1 MEWQQGFSEGEI
13 MKQTLWMWT
22 LMLLTAAAGA
32 GCQHVGQ
39 QATGGYNLPPA
50 QQLAHPGPGVG
61 GPGPGVLA
69 PPPIQPVSAMMPVG
83 PGGIPP
89 MPAPSFTSQVL
100 FVSPDGMQVS
110 WDIGGIGLYDS
121 EPRIVPFSKNF
132 PQGGIYRLK
141 ITNIEGQPGVELYP
155 TLEVGFAT
163 PRTEAFL
170 AHNAVPVQFTEDDF
184 AQVRSGT
191 YVTKVIYL
199 PDPNYQELALAN
211 VETLVSTRLDPGVDP
226 IVEADRRG
234 TIMAIVR
241 LGNKDL
247 EVPGEELEGMMAGG
261 MPMGMPAA
269 GAAYCGP
276 GPGTPPP
283 PGMSAAMPN
292 PYAVPYVAGV
302 TVPSYGMP
310 ITGTPIGLPGPP
322 HIPLGGP
329 AGLQKHVIKN
339 HTHTHIP
346 GPTDKVALHVKQRPG
361 ISYPQP
367 PNRAWITEENIHPS
381 PNLAQPYGDMHQQVP
396 PAGGYYDAAGQ
407 WCPTP

>member
-1 MEWQQGFSEGEI
+1 
-13 MKQTLWMWT
+13 MKQTMWMWT
-22 LMLLTAAAGA
+22 LMLLTAVAGV
-32 GCQHVGQ
+32 GCQAVG
-39 QATGGYNLPPA
+39 GHNLPPA
-50 QQLAHPGPGVG
+50 QQLMQPGPGVG

-69 PPPIQPVSAMMPVG
+69 PPPIQPVSANMPIA
-83 PGGIPP
+83 PGMVPP
-89 MPAPSFTSQVL
+89 MPAPSWTSQVR

-110 WDIGGIGLYDS
+110 WDIGGIGMYDS
-121 EPRIVPFSKNF
+121 EPKIVPFSKNF

-170 AHNAVPVQFTEDDF
+170 AHNAIPVQFTEDDF

-234 TIMAIVR
+234 SIMAIIR

-247 EVPGEELEGMMAGG
+247 EVPGEDFEGMMGGG
-261 MPMGMPAA
+261 MPMGIPAV
-269 GAAYCGP
+269 GAQGGGGFCGP
-276 GPGTPPP
+276 MGAGSPPP
-283 PGMSAAMPN
+283 PGMSAATPN

-302 TVPSYGMP
+302 TTPTYGMP

-339 HTHTHIP
+339 HTHMHIP
-346 GPTDKVALHVKQRPG
+346 GPTDKVAIHVKQRPG
-361 ISYPQP
+361 QSYPVP

-381 PNLAQPYGDMHQQVP
+381 PNLKQPVSDMHQWVP
-396 PAGGYYDAAGQ
+396 PQGSY
-407 WCPTP
+407 

>member
-1 MEWQQGFSEGEI
+1 

-22 LMLLTAAAGA
+22 LMLLTAVAGV
-32 GCQHVGQ
+32 GCQAVG
-39 QATGGYNLPPA
+39 GHNLPPA
-50 QQLAHPGPGVG
+50 QQLMQPGPGVG
-61 GPGPGVLA
+61 GPGPGVVA
-69 PPPIQPVSAMMPVG
+69 PPPIQPVSANMPIG
-83 PGGIPP
+83 PGMVPP
-89 MPAPSFTSQVL
+89 MPAPSWTSQVR

-110 WDIGGIGLYDS
+110 WDIGAIGMYDS
-121 EPRIVPFSKNF
+121 EPKIVPFSKNF

-170 AHNAVPVQFTEDDF
+170 AHNAIPVQFTEDDF

-234 TIMAIVR
+234 SIMAIIR

-247 EVPGEELEGMMAGG
+247 EVPGEDMEGMMAGG
-261 MPMGMPAA
+261 VPMGVPAA

-276 GPGTPPP
+276 MGAGSPPP

-302 TVPSYGMP
+302 TTPSYGMP

-339 HTHTHIP
+339 HTHMNIP
-346 GPTDKVALHVKQRPG
+346 EPTPKVAIHVKQRPG
-361 ISYPQP
+361 LSYPTP

-381 PNLAQPYGDMHQQVP
+381 PNMRQPISDMHQYVP
-396 PAGGYYDAAGQ
+396 AQGGY
-407 WCPTP
+407 